1 MPTIN
6 EPDVALGQGYLIVIP
21 GRADSDIVRT
31 EKKYDRHFMGE
42 VVRANGGVLEYR
54 HEYRDENNKIERV
67 EYEYTDAERGD
78 IVFYDYSDA
87 IETQMIVDG
96 KKERVEIIGVMSV
109 VAMVKKESLKRTR
122 TRSVSA
128 TACT

>member
-6 EPDVALGQGYLIVIP
+6 ESDVVLGQGYLIVIP

-54 HEYRDENNKIERV
+54 HEYRGEDNKLERV
-67 EYEYTDAERGD
+67 EYEYETAERGD
-78 IVFYDYSDA
+78 IVFYDDSDA

-96 KKERVEIIGVMSV
+96 RNERVEIISVMSV
-109 VAMVKKESLKRTR
+109 VAMVKKNAKKGSE
-122 TRSVSA
+122 
-128 TACT
+128 

>member
-67 EYEYTDAERGD
+67 EYEYETAERGD
-78 IVFYDYSDA
+78 IVFYDDSDA
-87 IETQMIVDG
+87 IETAMVVDG

-109 VAMVKKESLKRTR
+109 VAMVKKESLKGGK
-122 TRSVSA
+122 
-128 TACT
+128 

>member
-1 MPTIN
+1 MSTIN
-6 EPDVALGQGYLIVIP
+6 ESDVVLGQGYLIVIP

-42 VVRANGGVLEYR
+42 VVRANGGVLEQR
-54 HEYRDENNKIERV
+54 IEHRDMDNKIESV
-67 EYEYTDAERGD
+67 DYSYAEVKRGD
-78 IVFYDYSDA
+78 IVFYDDSDA

-109 VAMVKKESLKRTR
+109 VAMVNKSNLKGGEQ
-122 TRSVSA
+122 
-128 TACT
+128 

>member
-6 EPDVALGQGYLIVIP
+6 EPDVVLGQGYMIVIP

-42 VVRANGGVLEYR
+42 VVRANGGVLER
-54 HEYRDENNKIERV
+54 RVEYRDENNKIDRV
-67 EYEYTDAERGD
+67 KYEYADAERGD
-78 IVFYDYSDA
+78 IVFYDDSDA
-87 IETQMIVDG
+87 IETTMVVDG

-109 VAMVKKESLKRTR
+109 VAMVKKNAKKGDE
-122 TRSVSA
+122 
-128 TACT
+128 

>member
-42 VVRANGGVLEYR
+42 VVRANGGVLEQR
-54 HEYRDENNKIERV
+54 IEHRDMDNKIESV
-67 EYEYTDAERGD
+67 DYSYAEVKRGD
-78 IVFYDYSDA
+78 IVFYDDSDA

-109 VAMVKKESLKRTR
+109 VAMVNKSNLKGGEQ
-122 TRSVSA
+122 
-128 TACT
+128 

>member
-67 EYEYTDAERGD
+67 EYEYEPAERGD
-78 IVFYDYSDA
+78 IVFYDDSDA
-87 IETQMIVDG
+87 IETAMVVDG

-109 VAMVKKESLKRTR
+109 VAMVKKESLKGGK
-122 TRSVSA
+122 
-128 TACT
+128 

>member
-1 MPTIN
+1 MSTIN
-6 EPDVALGQGYLIVIP
+6 ESDVVLGQGYLIVIP

-54 HEYRDENNKIERV
+54 HEYRNGDNKVERV
-67 EYEYTDAERGD
+67 EYEHENAERGD
-78 IVFYDYSDA
+78 IVFYDDSDA
-87 IETQMIVDG
+87 IETTMVVGG

-109 VAMVKKESLKRTR
+109 VAMVKKNAKKGDE
-122 TRSVSA
+122 
-128 TACT
+128 

>member
-1 MPTIN
+1 MPIIN
-6 EPDVALGQGYLIVIP
+6 EPDVVLGQGYLIVIP

-42 VVRANGGVLEYR
+42 VVRANGGVLEQR
-54 HEYRDENNKIERV
+54 IETRDEDNKIERV
-67 EYEYTDAERGD
+67 DYSYANVKRGD
-78 IVFYDYSDA
+78 IVFYDDSDA

-109 VAMVKKESLKRTR
+109 VAMVNKSDLKGGK
-122 TRSVSA
+122 
-128 TACT
+128 

>member
-1 MPTIN
+1 MSTIN
-6 EPDVALGQGYLIVIP
+6 ESDVVLGQGYLIVIP

-42 VVRANGGVLEYR
+42 VVRANGGVLKQRIE
-54 HEYRDENNKIERV
+54 HRDMDNKIESV
-67 EYEYTDAERGD
+67 DYSYAEVKRGD
-78 IVFYDYSDA
+78 IVFYDDSDA

-109 VAMVKKESLKRTR
+109 VAMVNKSNLKGGEQ
-122 TRSVSA
+122 
-128 TACT
+128 

>member
-1 MPTIN
+1 MTTVN
-6 EPDVALGQGYLIVIP
+6 ESDVVLGQGYIIVIP

-54 HEYRDENNKIERV
+54 HEYRDKDNKLERV
-67 EYEYTDAERGD
+67 EYEHKTAERGD
-78 IVFYDYSDA
+78 IVFYDDSDA
-87 IETQMIVDG
+87 IETTMVVDG

-109 VAMVKKESLKRTR
+109 VAMVKKNANKEDK
-122 TRSVSA
+122 
-128 TACT
+128 

>member
-42 VVRANGGVLEYR
+42 VVRANGGVLER
-54 HEYRDENNKIERV
+54 RVEYRDENDKIERV

-78 IVFYDYSDA
+78 IVFYDDSDA
-87 IETQMIVDG
+87 IETTMVVDG

-109 VAMVKKESLKRTR
+109 VAMVKKESLKGDK
-122 TRSVSA
+122 
-128 TACT
+128 

>member
-6 EPDVALGQGYLIVIP
+6 ESDVVLGQGFLIVIP

-42 VVRANGGVLEYR
+42 VVKANGGVLEQR
-54 HEYRDENNKIERV
+54 IETRDEDNKIERV
-67 EYEYTDAERGD
+67 DYSYVDAKRGD
-78 IVFYDYSDA
+78 IVFYDDSDA
-87 IETQMIVDG
+87 IETAMVVDG

-109 VAMVKKESLKRTR
+109 VALVNKSDLKGGK
-122 TRSVSA
+122 
-128 TACT
+128 

>member
-6 EPDVALGQGYLIVIP
+6 ESDVVLGQGYLIVIP

-42 VVRANGGVLEYR
+42 VVRANGGVLEQR
-54 HEYRDENNKIERV
+54 IEHRDMDNKIESV
-67 EYEYTDAERGD
+67 DYSYAEVKRGD
-78 IVFYDYSDA
+78 IVFYDDSDA

-96 KKERVEIIGVMSV
+96 KKERVEIIGVLSV
-109 VAMVKKESLKRTR
+109 VAMVNKSDLKGGEQ
-122 TRSVSA
+122 
-128 TACT
+128 